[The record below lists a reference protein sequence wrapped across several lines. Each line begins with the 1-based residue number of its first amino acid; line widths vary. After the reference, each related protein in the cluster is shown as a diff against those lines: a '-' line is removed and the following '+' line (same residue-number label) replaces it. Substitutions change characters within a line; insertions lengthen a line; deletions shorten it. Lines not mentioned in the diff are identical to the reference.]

1 MHRKKFL
8 TAALCFMLAA
18 SAHLCVSASEVGALD
33 EDMPP
38 IPGEETQIETVGEES
53 EISTE
58 DGTVPDE
65 ETQPA
70 EEEDIILDESGE
82 EDIIDE
88 EESETD
94 TEDESEE
101 ESEEESESESESES
115 EDETE
120 LILEVVEVT
129 QYALDTDL
137 VPIPEYDMSKVFFGD
152 EYRFTQ
158 VDKKCAVVCSKE
170 GCQVYEGK
178 GDTYRV
184 VGEMDYYGI
193 CYVLKDE
200 EKEWVYIESGNV
212 RGFVNRGDIVTGDV
226 ANRIISVRGDELTEA
241 RLTLA
246 KTDNAAF
253 TYTTTT
259 VNQVVVD
266 KVYALAAGS
275 VNIYEQKKTT
285 ARVTGQLPE
294 GGLCYILED
303 TGSDWVYV
311 ESGDARG
318 FVQTGSLIRGD
329 EAAARVAQSGE
340 ESFARAQ
347 VLISPRDNR
356 ACYYTLTSVQKA
368 STSQTLRETIVN
380 YALQFVGNPYVWGGT
395 SLTHGADCSGFV
407 QTIYAQFGYYIPR
420 VTWDQAAYC
429 QRIPISEALPGDLIF
444 YFDGSTIYHVSM
456 YIGNGAVVQAA
467 NSRAGII
474 TSGIGGHAVYAGRVI
489 QN

>member
-1 MHRKKFL
+1 MYRKKFL
-8 TAALCFMLAA
+8 TAFLCLMMAVSVRQYA
-18 SAHLCVSASEVGALD
+18 SASEVGALE

-38 IPGEETQIETVGEES
+38 LPGEETWIE
-53 EISTE
+53 
-58 DGTVPDE
+58 
-65 ETQPA
+65 A
-70 EEEDIILDESGE
+70 L
-82 EDIIDE
+82 
-88 EESETD
+88 
-94 TEDESEE
+94 EDESETGTE
-101 ESEEESESESESES
+101 EETEGPGSEGDIILGEDGTEMADEGESESESELESESESESEV
-115 EDETE
+115 EITV
-120 LILEVVEVT
+120 EVVEVT

-137 VPIPEYDMSKVFFGD
+137 VPIPEYDADKVFFGD

-158 VDKKCAVVCSKE
+158 VEGKCAVVCSKE

-184 VGEMDYYGI
+184 VGEMDYYGV
-193 CYVLKDE
+193 CYVLADE
-200 EKEWVYIESGNV
+200 DKEWVYIESGNV
-212 RGFVNRGDIVTGDV
+212 RGFVNNGDIVTGDV
-226 ANRIISVRGDELTEA
+226 ADRIISVRGDDLTEA

-259 VNQVVVD
+259 VNEVVVD
-266 KVYALAAGS
+266 KVYAIAACS
-275 VNIYEQKKTT
+275 TEIYEQKKTS
-285 ARVTGQLPE
+285 APVVGRLAE

-303 TGSDWVYV
+303 TGTDWCYV

-318 FVQTGSLIRGD
+318 FVQAEDLIRGD
-329 EAAARVAQSGE
+329 EADACVAQAGE
-340 ESFARAQ
+340 EMLSRAE
-347 VLISPRDNR
+347 VLIAPRDNR
-356 ACYYTLTSVQKA
+356 ACYYTLTSVQAA
-368 STSQTLRETIVN
+368 STSQLLRETMVK

-407 QTIYAQFGYYIPR
+407 QAIYAQFGYSIPR

-444 YFDGSTIYHVSM
+444 YFDGRSIYHVSM

-474 TSGIGGHAVYAGRVI
+474 TSGIGGNAVYAGRII

>member
-8 TAALCFMLAA
+8 TVALCFMIAA
-18 SAHLCVSASEVGALD
+18 SAHLGASAAEEGALD

-38 IPGEETQIETVGEES
+38 LPGEETQIETVVEEES

-58 DGTVPDE
+58 GETLPDG
-65 ETQPA
+65 ETQTA
-70 EEEDIILDESGE
+70 EEGDIILGESGE
-82 EDIIDE
+82 DLTIEMMSE

-101 ESEEESESESESES
+101 ESESESESETE
-115 EDETE
+115 EETE
-120 LILEVVEVT
+120 MILEIVEVT

-158 VDKKCAVVCSKE
+158 VEKQCALVCSKE

-193 CYVLKDE
+193 CYVLKDA

-266 KVYALAAGS
+266 KVYALASGS
-275 VNIYEQKKTT
+275 VNIYEQKKTNS
-285 ARVTGQLPE
+285 RVIGQLSD

-318 FVQTGSLIRGD
+318 FVQTSSLIRGD
-329 EAAARVAQSGE
+329 EAAGRVAQSGE
-340 ESFARAQ
+340 ESFSRAQ
-347 VLISPRDNR
+347 VLVSPRDNR

-407 QTIYAQFGYYIPR
+407 QSIYAQFGYYIPR

-474 TSGIGGHAVYAGRVI
+474 TSGIGGNAVYAGRVI

>member
-1 MHRKKFL
+1 MYRKNFFPVV
-8 TAALCFMLAA
+8 LCFMLTM
-18 SAHLCVSASEVGALD
+18 SAGMCVSASEGGALD

-38 IPGEETQIETVGEES
+38 LPGEETQIEVVEDESEAAFGDDGNTQGGSGTEEGEIILGEQDELVIDSEEEEES
-53 EISTE
+53 ES
-58 DGTVPDE
+58 
-65 ETQPA
+65 ET
-70 EEEDIILDESGE
+70 EEESEL
-82 EDIIDE
+82 E

-94 TEDESEE
+94 TEE
-101 ESEEESESESESES
+101 ESE
-115 EDETE
+115 
-120 LILEVVEVT
+120 LLLEIVEVT

-137 VPIPEYDMSKVFFGD
+137 VPIPEYDLDKVFFGD

-158 VDKKCAVVCSKE
+158 VDKHCAVVCSKE

-184 VGEMDYYGI
+184 VGELDYYGI
-193 CYVLKDE
+193 CYILKDE

-212 RGFVNRGDIVTGDV
+212 RGFVNRGDIVTGEV
-226 ANRIISVRGDELTEA
+226 ADRIISVRGDELMEA
-241 RLTLA
+241 RMTLA

-259 VNQVVVD
+259 VNEVLVS
-266 KVYALAAGS
+266 KEYAIAAGS
-275 VNIYEQKKTT
+275 VNIYEQKKTSSR
-285 ARVTGQLPE
+285 ATGQLPD
-294 GGLCYILED
+294 GGLCYVLED
-303 TGSDWVYV
+303 TGSDWIYV

-318 FVQTGSLIRGD
+318 FVQTDQLVRGD
-329 EAAARVAQSGE
+329 EAAGRVAQSGE
-340 ESFARAQ
+340 ESFPLAQ
-347 VLISPRDNR
+347 VLVSPRDNR

-368 STSQTLRETIVN
+368 STSQLLRETIVN

-407 QTIYAQFGYYIPR
+407 QSIYAQFGYSIPR

-429 QRIPISEALPGDLIF
+429 QRIPISQALPGDLIF
-444 YFDGSTIYHVSM
+444 YYNGSSIYHVSM

-474 TSGIGGHAVYAGRVI
+474 TSGIGGNAVYAGRVI
-489 QN
+489 RD